1 MPLDFARAAQL
12 FMGSE
17 DELSRAL
24 GVPVADLRSL
34 RANPQRADREVLA
47 KLGRVLEER
56 GKGMARVGEMLVEDH
71 GEATP
76 GP

>member
-24 GVPVADLRSL
+24 GIPVADLRSL
-34 RANPQRADREVLA
+34 RANPQRASSELLA
-47 KLGRVLEER
+47 KLGRVLQER
-56 GKGMARVGEMLVEDH
+56 GRGMTRVGEMLVEDH
-71 GEATP
+71 GGG
-76 GP
+76 GPPE